1 MSQFIVSA
9 RKYRPARFSDVV
21 GQEHVTR
28 TLQNAIRNEKLGQ
41 AFLFCGPRGVGKTTC
56 ARILARTIN
65 CENLGTDT
73 EACGT
78 CASCKSFNENTSFN
92 IHELDAA
99 SNNSVED
106 IRSLVDQVRYAPQS
120 GKYKIYIIDEVH
132 MLSQAAFNAF
142 LKTLEEPPAY
152 AKFILATT
160 EKHKILPTILSR
172 CQIFDFRRIK
182 VADII
187 PHLEAIAK
195 QENITYEADALHLIA
210 QKADGALRD
219 ALTIFDRLVSY
230 SDNHLSYQGV
240 LDSLNILDYDY
251 YFKVTEALLSE
262 DRSTLLQLFDEIQAH
277 GFEGDTF
284 LSGLAQHFR
293 DLLICKDPGTLE
305 LLELGDSLKERY
317 RQQSGYTPS
326 AFLLNSL
333 HLANRCELDYRFA
346 KHKRLHV
353 ELALLRMCYL
363 SYATE
368 GKALA
373 SETDSNPEK
382 KKSGTNNL
390 TSLLPSGKKSATIP
404 EVVNDEVSLVEE
416 PGYDSP
422 ETADEPVP
430 DTKEQPEAKPENH
443 QTGEVARPKTGG
455 RRARSSLLLQ
465 HEEKPGANPEQ
476 SNEGNPSGN
485 GSDKLSTL
493 PAELL
498 PEVVM
503 EAWTLLADHMES
515 SKSESLGNA
524 IRQYQPV
531 VSGQEIR
538 FTVGNKVLH
547 EMAVEAK
554 MSMVS
559 FLNQH
564 LPAGFVLR
572 IDYDTSLVEGGIPDR
587 PLTEREKH
595 EELQKKYPNL
605 RDLENQLGLDLEY

>member
-1 MSQFIVSA
+1 M
-9 RKYRPARFSDVV
+9 
-21 GQEHVTR
+21 TR

-78 CASCKSFNENTSFN
+78 CTSCKSFNENTSFN

-106 IRSLVDQVRYAPQS
+106 IRSLVEQVRYAPQS

-132 MLSQAAFNAF
+132 MLSQQAFNAF

-182 VADII
+182 VVDII
-187 PHLEAIAK
+187 PHLEAIAEK
-195 QENITYEADALHLIA
+195 EGITYEADSLHLIA

-230 SDNHLSYQGV
+230 SDNHLGYQGV
-240 LDSLNILDYDY
+240 LNSLNILDYDY
-251 YFKVTEALLSE
+251 YFKVTDALLGE
-262 DRSTLLQLFDEIQAH
+262 DRGALLQLFDEIQAH

-293 DLLICKDPGTLE
+293 DLLVCKDEKTLD
-305 LLELGDSLKERY
+305 LIELGDSLKERY
-317 RQQSGYTPS
+317 SQQAAYTPS
-326 AFLLNSL
+326 SFVLNSL

-368 GKALA
+368 GKALP
-373 SETDSNPEK
+373 SESDGSPEK
-382 KKSGTNNL
+382 KKSRTDSL
-390 TSLLPSGKKSATIP
+390 TTPPSSGHKPVPKP
-404 EVVNDEVSLVEE
+404 EVVTGGTMPTIAQVKEAPSAQPE
-416 PGYDSP
+416 PEPDANPRGMPESITDKETSP
-422 ETADEPVP
+422 EAMPG
-430 DTKEQPEAKPENH
+430 KA
-443 QTGEVARPKTGG
+443 GG
-455 RRARSSLLLQ
+455 RRARASMLLQ
-465 HEEKPGANPEQ
+465 KEDKAESEPEINSSSETPGGDTDDNASPRADLIPEQ
-476 SNEGNPSGN
+476 VM
-485 GSDKLSTL
+485 K
-493 PAELL
+493 AWELL
-498 PEVVM
+498 AAHI
-503 EAWTLLADHMES
+503 EA
-515 SKSESLGNA
+515 SKAESLANA
-524 IRQYQPV
+524 LKQYQPV

-538 FTVGNKVLH
+538 FTVGNKVLY
-547 EMAVEAK
+547 EMAVESK
-554 MSMVS
+554 MSMVM
-559 FLNQH
+559 FLNRH
-564 LPAGFVLR
+564 LPAGFVLV

-595 EELQKKYPNL
+595 EVLLEKYPHL
-605 RDLENQLGLDLEY
+605 TDLEKQLGLDLEY